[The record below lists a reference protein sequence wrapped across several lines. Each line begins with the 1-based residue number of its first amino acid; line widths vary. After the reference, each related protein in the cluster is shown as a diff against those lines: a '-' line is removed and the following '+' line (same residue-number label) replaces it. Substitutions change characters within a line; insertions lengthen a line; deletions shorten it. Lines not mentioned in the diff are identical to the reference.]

1 MKAKINVGYSATIQ
15 ARSFHPNTTTD
26 SIEIEIEAD
35 NEEQL
40 LEKYDHFQEI
50 IQDRVIKNTM
60 RGAKKFIKERD
71 VMIEELEEEWI
82 KLVQIL

>member
-26 SIEIEIEAD
+26 SIELEFDVES
-35 NEEQL
+35 EEEL
-40 LEKYDHFQEI
+40 VEKYEHFQDI

-60 RGAKKFIKERD
+60 KGAKKFIKARD
-71 VMIEELEEEWI
+71 IMIEELEE
-82 KLVQIL
+82 